1 MAKRIKAFWKYLL
14 ASVISVLGLSSC
26 TCNRGGD
33 NGEVICEYGAP
44 HTVFKLKVNV
54 QDSEGNPV
62 QNATLRI
69 RTHKPSESDNTE
81 MIAEKTDTNGVLTV
95 DKEIFYSFDKDE
107 VYVVYRSSD
116 NPEQSTVYG
125 NDSVKIAPVEVETE
139 KKSLFVEGT
148 YKVDGTLKLK
158 EKPAASEKQ

>member
-1 MAKRIKAFWKYLL
+1 MAMKIKAFWKYLL

-26 TCNRGGD
+26 TCNRGSDPG
-33 NGEVICEYGAP
+33 VICEYGAP

-62 QNATLRI
+62 KNATLRI
-69 RTHKPSESDNTE
+69 RTHESSDSDNTE
-81 MIAEKTDTNGVLTV
+81 MIAEKTDTNGVLTA
-95 DKEIFYSFDKDE
+95 DKEMYYSFDKDE

-116 NPEQSTVYG
+116 NPEQTPVYV
-125 NDSVKIAPVEVETE
+125 NDSVKIEPVEVETE

-148 YKVDGTLKLK
+148 YKLDGTLKLK
-158 EKPAASEKQ
+158 KDADSK

>member
-1 MAKRIKAFWKYLL
+1 MAKKIKAFWKYLL

-26 TCNRGGD
+26 TCNRGSDPG
-33 NGEVICEYGAP
+33 VICEYGAP

-62 QNATLRI
+62 KNATLRI
-69 RTHKPSESDNTE
+69 RTHESSDSDNTE

-95 DKEIFYSFDKDE
+95 DKEMYYSFDKDE

-116 NPEQSTVYG
+116 NPEQNPQYG
-125 NDSVKIAPVEVETE
+125 NDSVKIEPVEVEQE
-139 KKSLFVEGT
+139 KKSIFVEGT
-148 YKVDGTLKLK
+148 YKLDGTLALK
-158 EKPAASEKQ
+158 KDEVNSK

>member
-1 MAKRIKAFWKYLL
+1 MAKKIKAFWKYLL

-54 QDSEGNPV
+54 QDNQGNPV
-62 QNATLRI
+62 QNALLRL
-69 RTHKPSESDNTE
+69 RTYESENLDHTVV
-81 MIAEKTDTNGVLTV
+81 ITGRTDENGVLDV
-95 DKEIFYSFDKDE
+95 DEELYHGFEKDE

-116 NPEQSTVYG
+116 NPEQTPVYV
-125 NDSVKIAPVEVETE
+125 NDSVKIAPVEVEPAE
-139 KKSLFVEGT
+139 KNIFVEGT
-148 YKVDGTLKLK
+148 YKVDGTLTLK
-158 EKPAASEKQ
+158 KDEVNSK

>member
-62 QNATLRI
+62 KNATLRI
-69 RTHKPSESDNTE
+69 RTHESSDSDNTE

-95 DKEIFYSFDKDE
+95 DKEMYYSFDKDE

-116 NPEQSTVYG
+116 NPEQNPQYG
-125 NDSVKIAPVEVETE
+125 NDSVKIEPVDVEQE
-139 KKSLFVEGT
+139 KKSIFVEGT
-148 YKVDGTLKLK
+148 YKLDGTLTLK
-158 EKPAASEKQ
+158 KDEVNSK